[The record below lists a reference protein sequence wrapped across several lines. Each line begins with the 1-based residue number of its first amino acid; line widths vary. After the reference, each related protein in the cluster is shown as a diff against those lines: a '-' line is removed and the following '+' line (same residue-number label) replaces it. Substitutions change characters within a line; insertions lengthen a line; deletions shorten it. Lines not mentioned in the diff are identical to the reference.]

1 MRLKWAQK
9 CIAVSSVALLLG
21 SGSSFAADIEIGS
34 VNKNGMEV
42 GAVYIQPVTME
53 PVLSGMMMIADMHL
67 EADIHALKN
76 NSHGFPEGA
85 WIPYL
90 DISYTITKK
99 ASSWSVTGTLM
110 PMAASD
116 GPHYASNIR
125 LNGPG
130 KYHLT
135 YHINPPPYNSFY
147 RHTDK
152 ETGIPKWWIPFDL
165 EWDFVFIGVGKK
177 GGY

>member
-1 MRLKWAQK
+1 MKFNKIKKL
-9 CIAVSSVALLLG
+9 IAFISVSLLLSTG
-21 SGSSFAADIEIGS
+21 STHAGDVRIGS

-42 GAVYIQPVTME
+42 AAVYIQPVTME
-53 PVLSGMMMIADMHL
+53 PMLPGMMMPADIHL

-76 NSHGFPEGA
+76 SPHGFPEGA

-99 ASSWSVTGTLM
+99 GSSWSKTGMLM

-116 GPHYASNIR
+116 GPHYASNIK
-125 LNGPG
+125 LSGPG
-130 KYHLT
+130 KYQLT
-135 YHINPPPYNSFY
+135 YQINPPPYSSFH

-152 ETGIPKWWIPFDL
+152 ETGIAKWWTPF
-165 EWDFVFIGVGKK
+165 EQKWGFSFVGVGKK